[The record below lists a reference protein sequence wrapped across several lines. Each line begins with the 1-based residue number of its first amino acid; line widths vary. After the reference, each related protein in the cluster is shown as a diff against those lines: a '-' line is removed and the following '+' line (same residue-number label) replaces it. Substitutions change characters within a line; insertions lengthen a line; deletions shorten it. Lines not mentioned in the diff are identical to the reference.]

1 MSSRVN
7 NDIDSDDEDGTQAP
21 GLSESSFLLPP
32 LSKAETRRRSKKK
45 KKKKKR
51 G

>member
-1 MSSRVN
+1 MSSRGN
-7 NDIDSDDEDGTQAP
+7 GESDSDDDGTQAP

>member
-1 MSSRVN
+1 MSSRGGY
-7 NDIDSDDEDGTQAP
+7 DESDEDGTQAP